1 LKIQSQKEIIEF
13 KLIKTAG
20 YVVHA
25 KVNRTAVIPIV
36 NLGLASGSHAGNKL
50 FHNSIDHRGT
60 KCDRQWRRMIMLKIG
75 RNDHETQTHRS

>member
-25 KVNRTAVIPIV
+25 KVNRTAVITHHDPDHNDEFLNDVEKQCQVRFPNVFLAREKMEIV
-36 NLGLASGSHAGNKL
+36 
-50 FHNSIDHRGT
+50 I
-60 KCDRQWRRMIMLKIG
+60 
-75 RNDHETQTHRS
+75 